1 MNDSGRGL
9 DVAHTAFVFELIGG
23 AFAGRDVA
31 AFADINRLVDGT
43 ALPVG
48 IQIFSQSSHRPS
60 KRGWKA

>member
-1 MNDSGRGL
+1 
-9 DVAHTAFVFELIGG
+9 
-23 AFAGRDVA
+23 
-31 AFADINRLVDGT
+31 LVDGT